1 MSEKEHKEKQ
11 QREWL
16 VKFTLT
22 EEQKRELFAGKLERM
37 KQYRRAIH
45 SVKHDTKKIEDWRLK
60 IER

>member
-11 QREWL
+11 QREWA

-37 KQYRRAIH
+37 KLYRRAIH
-45 SVKHDTKKIEDWRLK
+45 SVKHGDKKIED
-60 IER
+60 